1 MTPKMRTLMWRRDW
15 DGNSMEQA
23 TVRRDDSG
31 IEIAGT
37 VLLAEKGAPLRVEY
51 RLQCDAGWITRRV
64 EVSQDFEGATQSLTL
79 LHDGTGNWRLN
90 GAAAPDLAGCT
101 DIDLGVSPSTNALP
115 VNRLRPAIGETT
127 EIRAAWVRFP
137 EMIVTA
143 APQAYDRLA
152 ERRYRYRNLDSDF
165 KAVLE
170 VDEDGFPIDYESIWT
185 RIADGAP
192 ARGLTHV
199 LAAALFSSGP
209 SPELGEAAKA
219 FDWVIGGW
227 RAEVF
232 DYAEDGTAR
241 TGEGEWWFSWALEGR
256 VIQDIWIAPPRG
268 EREGGDLPV
277 RDRYSTTLRWLD
289 GDGETWR
296 ILWLNPVTG
305 VLNRLSGRLTDGRI
319 VLEGEEYGRPAR
331 WSFNDITP
339 DSFVWRGES
348 QQEDGSW
355 RLDAE
360 FRLLRIT
367 PR

>member
-1 MTPKMRTLMWRRDW
+1 MTSSMRTLMWRRDW

-23 TVRRDDSG
+23 TFRRGEDG

-37 VLLAEKGAPLRVEY
+37 VLLAEKGIPLRVDY
-51 RLQCDAGWITRRV
+51 RVQCDAGWNTRRV
-64 EVSQDFEGATQSLTL
+64 EVSQDFQGTTRSLTL
-79 LHDGTGNWRLN
+79 LHDGAGNWRLN
-90 GAAAPDLAGCT
+90 GTAAPDLAGCT

-115 VNRLRPAIGETT
+115 VNRLRPAIGATG

-137 EMIVTA
+137 ELTVTA
-143 APQAYDRLA
+143 APQAYDRLE

-170 VDEDGFPIDYESIWT
+170 VDEDGFPVQYEGIWT

-192 ARGLTHV
+192 ARGLTHA
-199 LAAALFSSGP
+199 LAGALFSPGP

-232 DYAEDGTAR
+232 DYGQDGTVR
-241 TGEGEWWFSWALEGR
+241 TGHGEWWFSWALEGR
-256 VIQDIWIAPPRG
+256 AIQDIWIAPPRG
-268 EREGGDLPV
+268 ERESGDLPV

-305 VLNRLSGRLTDGRI
+305 VLNRLQGRMKDGRI

-348 QQEDGSW
+348 QQEDGNW

-360 FRLLRIT
+360 FRLR
-367 PR
+367 RMVG